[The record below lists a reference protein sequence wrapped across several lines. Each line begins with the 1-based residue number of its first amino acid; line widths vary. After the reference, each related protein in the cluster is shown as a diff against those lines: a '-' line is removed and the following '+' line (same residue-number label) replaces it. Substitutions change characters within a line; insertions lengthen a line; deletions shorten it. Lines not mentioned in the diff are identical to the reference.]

1 MSLQTP
7 DSLSY
12 ETLLVERIED
22 HVLLIT
28 LNRPDRRNAFNTQMA
43 EELVSLW
50 QAISRR
56 AGSDYRAAVLTG
68 AGDKAFCAGADL
80 KERHGMSAS
89 DWRRQHRLFER
100 MSYDLM
106 ACPLPVI
113 AAVEGAA
120 FAGGFELMLGC
131 AFTYAANNARFALT
145 ETTLGLI
152 PGIGGTQMLPRRV
165 GTARALEILTTGQ
178 PFGAQDAYD
187 WGIVNRLCEPGRTV
201 SEALETAKLI
211 AGNAPLAV
219 AQAQRA
225 VRDGVDLALNDGLA
239 AELRAYETLVDTADR
254 HEGISA
260 FNEKRK
266 PVFRGH

>member
-1 MSLQTP
+1 MKQVDQLKFG
-7 DSLSY
+7 
-12 ETLLVERIED
+12 TLIAERPAD
-22 HVLLIT
+22 HVLLVT

-43 EELVSLW
+43 EELIGLW
-50 QAISRR
+50 QGLAGHTGADIR
-56 AGSDYRAAVLTG
+56 AVVMTG

-89 DWRRQHRLFER
+89 DWRRQHRTFER

-106 ACPLPVI
+106 KCPVPVI

-131 AFTYAANNARFALT
+131 AFAYASKTARFALT

-152 PGIGGTQMLPRRV
+152 PGIGGTQLLPRRV
-165 GTARALEILTTGQ
+165 GTARALEILATGK

-187 WGIVNRLCEPGRTV
+187 WGIVNRLCEPGNTV
-201 SEALETAKLI
+201 SDALETANAI
-211 AGNAPLAV
+211 AANAPLAV
-219 AQAQRA
+219 MQAQRA
-225 VRDGVDLALNDGLA
+225 VRDGVDLNLNDGLA
-239 AELRAYETLVDTADR
+239 AELRCYETLVDTADR
-254 HEGISA
+254 KEGIVA

-266 PVFRGH
+266 PEFRGH